1 MPVSSMKELLEA
13 GVHFGHHT
21 RKWNPKMK
29 TYIYGERNDIYIID
43 LHKTR
48 KKLEEAYEQVRQMA
62 FNGNRFLFVGTKKQA
77 QDSIKEAAEACD
89 QYWVNHRWLG
99 GMLTNWP
106 TIQTRIDRLNR
117 LDKMIEDGTMEKLPK
132 KESARLNEEREKL
145 DQILGGIRTMN
156 GLPDCIFIVDC
167 KKEHIAINEAH
178 RLEIPIVAVVDT
190 NCDPD
195 EVDHVIPG
203 NDDAIRA
210 VKLMASQMA
219 EAINEGRG
227 MAQSAREQI
236 AESVGAA
243 GGAVHIGEGGRIEYV
258 GAPQIEMP
266 PVETGD
272 DDDNAAMDS
281 ITDTIGGINS
291 FARSDAM
298 DGPAHVQT
306 HDGPNPTAI
315 AQLGSSQHDPALEVG
330 GGTTTD
336 GTPGGSVRVPG
347 DYTSSGAQEGGANG
361 AQAVSGGEDAGV
373 AGTEAGDTNDPG
385 SATQQSGD
393 TNAANGDAGRVT
405 TEEVEAGGWA
415 VGGDAP
421 QNITNEGSDETRGER
436 AVGAETPADGTLG

>member
-29 TYIYGERNDIYIID
+29 AYIYGERNDIYIID

-48 KKLEEAYEQVRQMA
+48 KKLEEAYETVRQMA
-62 FNGNRFLFVGTKKQA
+62 FNGNTFLFVGTKKQA
-77 QDSIKEAAEACD
+77 QDSIKEAAESCEMF
-89 QYWVNHRWLG
+89 YVNHRWLG

-106 TIQTRIDRLNR
+106 TIQTRIDRLNQ

-132 KESARLNEEREKL
+132 KESARLNEERTKL
-145 DQILGGIRTMN
+145 DLILGGIRTM
-156 GLPDCIFIVDC
+156 GDLPSCIFIVDC

-227 MAQSAREQI
+227 MAQSAREQV
-236 AESVGAA
+236 AESVGSA

-258 GAPQIEMP
+258 GAPQIDMP
-266 PVETGD
+266 PVDLGEADGDTDLGITMETFGGD
-272 DDDNAAMDS
+272 ESMSRGAGSDGSGNN
-281 ITDTIGGINS
+281 ITNGSDKGGIN
-291 FARSDAM
+291 
-298 DGPAHVQT
+298 DGATPAVVNQI
-306 HDGPNPTAI
+306 GA
-315 AQLGSSQHDPALEVG
+315 SQHDTALDIG
-330 GGTTTD
+330 SGSTD
-336 GTPGGSVRVPG
+336 GTPQSGSG
-347 DYTSSGAQEGGANG
+347 STSDAAGNGSAQSGSP
-361 AQAVSGGEDAGV
+361 SGG
-373 AGTEAGDTNDPG
+373 GDTNDPD
-385 SATQQSGD
+385 SATQRSSDTMQSNND
-393 TNAANGDAGRVT
+393 PNRVSV
-405 TEEVEAGGWA
+405 EEVESNGVA
-415 VGGDAP
+415 VGSDRP
-421 QNITNEGSDETRGER
+421 EITTGESSEEAR
-436 AVGAETPADGTLG
+436 SERSVGAETPADGSFG